1 MATTL
6 GQVSVTLLLQAG
18 QFLSGTKAAG
28 TQLSALEKQGTMSS
42 AKLSSSMSSLFKNV
56 GGGLIAFGLLK
67 KGLVDSIGKFYEAK
81 DSSDK
86 LTAALG
92 GNIEK
97 AKQFEEISARLQQQ
111 TIFGDEL
118 INDNFTFLAGQ
129 ERTEEQMKKVMSA
142 AVDYASFM
150 KKDLSTAVKE
160 LSMTYEGNIGKL
172 GRIDGRLK
180 ELTPEQLRNGAAVDL
195 LAEKYNG
202 WGEIVGNTMTGKI
215 ERFKNALDELQE
227 GIGEGFMSG
236 FAEELDSVSNSMLG
250 VSVEAKDLGVFLGK
264 TLSYALELVTGFKLL
279 KGVFDITQNS
289 LFKLKVVFRDL
300 TGTVGSFAIKLLDLP
315 SKLPVVG
322 NFFDELKFYAEKYKN
337 KLLEVIGVQN
347 ALVEGKAKFDQKQY
361 DETYI
366 GNAKDPMK
374 DPANDGSKRSSPT
387 KNSGNVS
394 KLQEEKVELDEIEQ
408 LREDINK
415 LEAEHKKS
423 VEKHGPAINK
433 YLQGQ
438 IDKIREL
445 KAQLKDLLSVEE
457 QRARDYID
465 RADKTKETAKGSSPG
480 STSATAQPDVMGSDE
495 DWLKRI
501 GYATAIFNILNKR
514 PDNPFQVFLMILGI
528 AQQIALL
535 MNAGPAGGLLG
546 ALGGLFGAFGGIFG
560 FKSGGQLSEGKIKG
574 PGSSTSDS
582 ILALSGSRLIRLSNQ
597 EYIVPAWMNFLY
609 PMLDEIRTRGVSTR
623 NSFASG
629 GRLNQSPS
637 MNPVFN
643 GSITIYEDSIV
654 SETFARR
661 IVSTGMPGY
670 NIIKKQRGSRT

>member
-28 TQLSALEKQGTMSS
+28 TQLSTLEKQGTMSS

-97 AKQFEEISARLQQQ
+97 AKQFEEISARLQQR

-202 WGEIVGNTMTGKI
+202 WGEIVGNTVAGKI
-215 ERFKNALDELQE
+215 ERFKNSLDELQE

-250 VSVEAKDLGVFLGK
+250 VSVGAKDLGVGFGK
-264 TLSYALELVTGFKLL
+264 LIGYTLQLVTGLKLAS
-279 KGVFDITQNS
+279 GVFAIVSNAAG
-289 LFKLKVVFRDL
+289 KLKSVF
-300 TGTVGSFAIKLLDLP
+300 V
-315 SKLPVVG
+315 
-322 NFFDELKFYAEKYKN
+322 ELIRAKKDFVNSAAGIP
-337 KLLEVIGVQN
+337 VIGEWFQYIADKANYYLNILRQIVGAQKQMT
-347 ALVEGKAKFDQKQY
+347 EGKAKFEGSREGQDAN
-361 DETYI
+361 I
-366 GNAKDPMK
+366 G
-374 DPANDGSKRSSPT
+374 PT
-387 KNSGNVS
+387 VGEHVEKKVPTGGNVP
-394 KLQEEKVELDEIEQ
+394 KLQEEKKELDKIEQ
-408 LREDINK
+408 LQEEINK
-415 LEAEHKKS
+415 LEAEHQELIKKYDVNS
-423 VEKHGPAINK
+423 KFIKDHTANIKELKKELAELLAVEKE
-433 YLQGQ
+433 
-438 IDKIREL
+438 RE
-445 KAQLKDLLSVEE
+445 
-457 QRARDYID
+457 RDYEKNS
-465 RADKTKETAKGSSPG
+465 RAEGTKESARGSSPG